1 MTLLSSLIHPQL
13 WTLPVGLFLGTA
25 GLPHRPT
32 VESDSDSVE
41 IYIPKDEVSYDYL
54 TYQTQSTS
62 KDKIALLMRS
72 SHIFPQRDI
81 LNRSSKSMQFDNYT
95 LIVAVKKTATA
106 QSDLYVKDGNLF
118 DY

>member
-1 MTLLSSLIHPQL
+1 
-13 WTLPVGLFLGTA
+13 
-25 GLPHRPT
+25 
-32 VESDSDSVE
+32 VE

-62 KDKIALLMRS
+62 KGKGLAVATPLDKIALLMRS

-106 QSDLYVKDGNLF
+106 QGDLYVKDGNWF
-118 DY
+118 YY